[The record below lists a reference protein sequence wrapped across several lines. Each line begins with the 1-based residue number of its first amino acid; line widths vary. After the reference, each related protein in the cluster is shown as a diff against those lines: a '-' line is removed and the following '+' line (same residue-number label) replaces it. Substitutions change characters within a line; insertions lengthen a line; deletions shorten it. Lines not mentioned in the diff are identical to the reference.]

1 MRERR
6 AVRHY
11 SDKHISDPLLSEI
24 FELASWAP
32 SPGNT
37 QAWKVIALGH
47 QASADVI
54 RRFELAGWESVFPVL
69 AQVLRNGSVTPPPA
83 KPDDDGAIE
92 PRTATAEEW
101 NRHVMDMYHDHFEV
115 RGSPRLVFIYRTM
128 DKKRYL
134 DLFFLSLM
142 TLIQRAK
149 EKSSLAEGLLH
160 FFSSL
165 RNVPTLIRVNAL
177 TRTIGL
183 ANFTYAITLAAH
195 SRGLATC
202 IQSNYLNVQRD
213 LRRYL
218 GLASDVDIIASVL
231 IGHKAPD
238 ASQVPELFRTRK
250 PVAVDWI
257 EDLPG
262 SCQVPRCNGKPADAE
277 SHYARTDAGQR
288 ASVAMEP
295 NDTAR

>member
-1 MRERR
+1 METISLEQGMRERR

-11 SDKHISDPLLSEI
+11 SNTHISDQLLSEI

-47 QASADVI
+47 RASADVI

-69 AQVLRNGSVTPPPA
+69 GQVLRNGTAAPS
-83 KPDDDGAIE
+83 DGQG
-92 PRTATAEEW
+92 TAEPQPTTAAEW

-115 RGSPRLVFIYRTM
+115 KGSPRLVFIYGTVDR
-128 DKKRYL
+128 KRYV
-134 DLFFLSLM
+134 DLFLLSLS

-149 EKSSLAEGLLH
+149 EKPSLLTGLGH

-183 ANFTYAITLAAH
+183 ANFTYAVTLAAH

-218 GLASDVDIIASVL
+218 GLGSEVDIVASVL
-231 IGHKAPD
+231 IGHKAPN
-238 ASQVPELFRTRK
+238 ASVVPELFRSRK

-257 EDLPG
+257 DELP
-262 SCQVPRCNGKPADAE
+262 RRE
-277 SHYARTDAGQR
+277 H
-288 ASVAMEP
+288 
-295 NDTAR
+295 

>member
-1 MRERR
+1 METITLEQGMRDRR

-11 SDKHISDPLLSEI
+11 SNTHISDQMLSEI

-47 QASADVI
+47 EASKDVI
-54 RRFELAGWESVFPVL
+54 ARFELAGWESVFPVL
-69 AQVLRNGSVTPPPA
+69 GQVLRNGSEASPAA
-83 KPDDDGAIE
+83 KPDGQGTAE
-92 PRTATAEEW
+92 SRPATAAEW

-115 RGSPRLVFIYRTM
+115 KGSPRLVFIYRTI
-128 DKKRYL
+128 DKKRYV
-134 DLFFLSLM
+134 DLFLLSLS

-160 FFSSL
+160 FLSSL

-177 TRTIGL
+177 TRTLGL
-183 ANFTYAITLAAH
+183 ANFTYAITLAAY

-202 IQSNYLNVQRD
+202 IQSNYLNVLRD

-218 GLASDVDIIASVL
+218 GLASDVDIVASVL
-231 IGHKAPD
+231 IGHKASN
-238 ASQVPELFRTRK
+238 ASLVPELFRTRK
-250 PVAVDWI
+250 PVVVDWI
-257 EDLPG
+257 DELPG
-262 SCQVPRCNGKPADAE
+262 SGEVIRENGKPAGGLM
-277 SHYARTDAGQR
+277 S
-288 ASVAMEP
+288 
-295 NDTAR
+295 